1 MLACIVIACAPSPVV
16 RWSRD
21 GVRLVVTIV
30 VMAVVAVLAIAPF
43 VSVLIDQE
51 VGRRVLGFAT
61 IIVAFQVIA
70 QVGAWRWSVWDG
82 RERVAVR
89 NQKPKEKARYPPLF
103 RIFAQMSLLVA
114 AVLIAFA
121 AVVFEPALTM
131 WAVGIAALV
140 VLLGVAVDV
149 MDAARGQR
157 VKPGDAMS
165 SRKFTL

>member
-1 MLACIVIACAPSPVV
+1 M
-16 RWSRD
+16 
-21 GVRLVVTIV
+21 
-30 VMAVVAVLAIAPF
+30 
-43 VSVLIDQE
+43 
-51 VGRRVLGFAT
+51 LGFAT

-70 QVGAWRWSVWDG
+70 QIGSWRWGVWDG

-89 NQKPKEKARYPPLF
+89 NQKPKAKAPYPPLF

-114 AVLIAFA
+114 AVLIAFV
-121 AVVFEPALTM
+121 AVVFEPTLTM

-149 MDAARGQR
+149 MDAERGQR